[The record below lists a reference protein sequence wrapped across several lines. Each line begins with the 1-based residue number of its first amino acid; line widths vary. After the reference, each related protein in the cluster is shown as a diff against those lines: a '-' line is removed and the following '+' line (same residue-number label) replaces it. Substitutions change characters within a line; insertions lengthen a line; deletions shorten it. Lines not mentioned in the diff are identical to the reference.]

1 MNLFGSV
8 FSFIEMAGT
17 RLAVVIF
24 RSILLILGNFA
35 NLVYMVGSTVELDK
49 LQIFLCVL
57 SVIKN
62 ISINMK
68 LISKVRLII
77 FRFKITIA
85 LSLVKNGNICDVQT
99 LGVDI
104 GYHCP
109 SSIVT
114 TIRLFTVFVTTKWNY

>member
-17 RLAVVIF
+17 RLAVVIS

-49 LQIFLCVL
+49 LQICLCVQ

-62 ISINMK
+62 TSINMK
-68 LISKVRLII
+68 SISKVRLII
-77 FRFKITIA
+77 YRIKITTA
-85 LSLVKNGNICDVQT
+85 LSWVK
-99 LGVDI
+99 
-104 GYHCP
+104 
-109 SSIVT
+109 
-114 TIRLFTVFVTTKWNY
+114 KWQHL

>member
-1 MNLFGSV
+1 M
-8 FSFIEMAGT
+8 EKDGT
-17 RLAVVIF
+17 KLPVVIS
-24 RSILLILGNFA
+24 RIILLFLGNFA
-35 NLVYMVGSTVELDK
+35 NLVYMVGSSVELDK

-85 LSLVKNGNICDVQT
+85 LSLVK
-99 LGVDI
+99 
-104 GYHCP
+104 
-109 SSIVT
+109 
-114 TIRLFTVFVTTKWNY
+114 KWQHL

>member
-17 RLAVVIF
+17 RLAVVIS

-35 NLVYMVGSTVELDK
+35 NLVYMGGSTVELDK
-49 LQIFLCVL
+49 LQICLCVQ

-77 FRFKITIA
+77 FRFKITTA
-85 LSLVKNGNICDVQT
+85 LSLVK
-99 LGVDI
+99 
-104 GYHCP
+104 
-109 SSIVT
+109 
-114 TIRLFTVFVTTKWNY
+114 KWQHL